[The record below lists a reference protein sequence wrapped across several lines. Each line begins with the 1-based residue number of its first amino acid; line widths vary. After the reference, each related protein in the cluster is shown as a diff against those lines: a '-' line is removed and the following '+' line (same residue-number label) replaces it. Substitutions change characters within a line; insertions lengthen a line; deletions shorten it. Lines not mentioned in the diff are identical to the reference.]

1 MTSQSPKR
9 QPRKSESMAGKV
21 RSALIKLEMDSA
33 AKDLEKDGASYRIK
47 REKIDGIQQWKRK
60 SKEEKRKSRG
70 G

>member
-1 MTSQSPKR
+1 
-9 QPRKSESMAGKV
+9 MAGKV

-33 AKDLEKDGASYRIK
+33 AKDLEKDGASYLIK
-47 REKIDGIQQWKRK
+47 HEKKDGIQQWKRK